1 MKKTKNRLSRRKFLQ
16 NLGYVSF
23 AGSGY
28 AAVPNFMAAQA
39 FGSSSSEDRVQYAYV
54 SSNAGPR
61 KEGHGIDVFAVN
73 GGRWERVQSVSSPSP
88 SFLMLHPAQHVLY
101 VANEM
106 DEYQGLPFGTVEAYS
121 ISQNDGRLRLLRQ
134 QRLSLSGTRPRQ
146 IAISPDGKY
155 MAVALYGGGAYNI
168 LSLSPDGVPESV
180 TGITKELGSG
190 RHFEHQRSA
199 HPSSVVFD
207 PVTHHLLSADFGCDR
222 LNVFTVSNGKLTLG
236 QRHMV
241 SSGMGPG
248 QLAVHPSGRFL
259 YLTNELD
266 GSISCYRYSRGAIQ
280 ERLQQTAGFSVPD
293 CVAGLLRSS
302 LALHPSGRFLYS
314 TFSSPDSAVN
324 SGILAWRINPDSGEI
339 LPIGEVEGKRIS
351 AHSLTITDCSGGLYA
366 LDHAAGTVFSLK
378 IDPIR
383 GSFSRPISVARAVAP
398 GGLALKYR
406 V

>member
-1 MKKTKNRLSRRKFLQ
+1 
-16 NLGYVSF
+16 
-23 AGSGY
+23 
-28 AAVPNFMAAQA
+28 
-39 FGSSSSEDRVQYAYV
+39 VQFAYV

-73 GGRWERVQSVSSPSP
+73 GDRWERVQSVPSPSP

-106 DEYQGLPFGTVEAYS
+106 EEYQGLPCGTVEAYS
-121 ISQNDGRLRLLRQ
+121 ISQSDGRLRLLRQ

-199 HPSSVVFD
+199 HPNSVVFD
-207 PVTHHLLSADFGCDR
+207 PLSHHLLSADFGCDR
-222 LNVFTVSNGKLTLG
+222 LNVFTLNNGNLTCG
-236 QRHMV
+236 QRYIV

-266 GSISCYRYSRGAIQ
+266 GSISCYRYSRGAIK
-280 ERLQQTAGFSVPD
+280 ERLQQTAGFSFPD
-293 CVAGLLRSS
+293 SEVGALRSS

-314 TFSSPDSAVN
+314 TFSSPNFTVS
-324 SGILAWRINPDSGEI
+324 SGILAWRIDPNSGEI
-339 LPIGEVEGKRIS
+339 LPIEDVEGKRIS
-351 AHSLTITDCSGGLYA
+351 AHSLTVADGGRSVLA
-366 LDHAAGTVFSLK
+366 LDQAVGAVFSLK
-378 IDPIR
+378 VDPIR

-398 GGLALKYR
+398 AGLALKYR